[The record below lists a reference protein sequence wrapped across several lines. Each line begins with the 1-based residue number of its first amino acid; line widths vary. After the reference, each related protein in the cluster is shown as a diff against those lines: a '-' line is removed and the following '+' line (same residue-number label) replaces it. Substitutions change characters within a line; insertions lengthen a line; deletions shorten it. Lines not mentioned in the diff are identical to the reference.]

1 MEIPRSQDDA
11 ISRCFLWHPALG
23 PRAFEDRGALRGLA
37 NLRGEQALL
46 HALLGVLSGLAA
58 IEAVKGAQPPAP
70 SDWALADDGFPV
82 LRQES
87 NGLPVDES
95 LARHLQLFLGLF
107 GGRTARDGCSV
118 VIPRR
123 HPGHEKLS
131 TWFGRWSLGKFTVK
145 DALLDLIELLES
157 AGIESGEF
165 PCEWGCSAL
174 WIPALEMTRPGLRK
188 LRAHTRSE
196 VSALAG
202 WCAQQGYRR
211 VKLAQAPYP
220 FSGLEPIVR
229 AVLNSSEY
237 EARTWLSARCSTPG
251 TLATELRNMLQPSAW
266 CLWPSEALDGASLAV
281 LAEAAGELPRPFILA
296 GDSKDEASAGT
307 FTDIKALW
315 LPNEGGRWFA
325 TLGQSL
331 FGKDGAALLSAVES
345 LPSSGLV
352 PGKGLLLPL
361 PKEEARKCARGGINE
376 DPISLWRS
384 AAASEE
390 IGETREAAVARAKSF
405 LALGQ
410 AAPALSQTA
419 EAEAAGLEASEAA
432 LLRARAYEREMD
444 YPKAAKAIVAID
456 KTALSREALVEFL
469 LLEGQSLW
477 IGGLDA
483 SNGLALL
490 GQAAE
495 LADAPEERA
504 RALTALATARL
515 HGGEIYEARRLLD
528 EAKTALQGRTRG
540 RTLALW
546 RYSFGVYQRKLGK
559 YEEAAEQFLA
569 AAEAACEA
577 LDFRQ
582 EAAALAE
589 AGDALR
595 LSFRFG
601 EANGLLLRAQEGA
614 WTLGLQGLRETARFN
629 RTLCILESGRL
640 FEAQQALETGLKS
653 EKSSGPIDQAIDH
666 YWLSRILYARGELPS
681 ALAEAQK
688 GLALARGTKNSEVEA
703 PLAIIE
709 ARLLLASHDAGR
721 FARRVDAL
729 KDIANRAP
737 DPDDRLE
744 AASLLL
750 EASARSPSMFGAQER
765 NAAIS
770 AEEIATTLAK
780 ARWRLASA
788 RTSRGKEAAR
798 LLRDAL
804 GLARESR
811 DPALETEILWE
822 LFKIGELP
830 PDDQEV
836 SARVTGF
843 IKDNRVRGPWREL
856 LSVLGRESGNFGT
869 SPVPPAGEDDAA
881 LVLLER
887 AIGQDAHGELLMA
900 YIGACAGAVARPGGE
915 MSFWRAADGGP
926 SMELRHFV
934 GRTGLMEE
942 SSCWIYGAEGRDGLW
957 HGFLWEGPKRPS
969 DAALRLV
976 RLWAALYRPPAEPSA
991 GGGGDDC
998 AAARSMIL
1006 GDSPLMSSL
1015 RVQVAKA
1022 ADFSFPV
1029 LVTGEPGTGKEVC
1042 ARAIHLLSSRR
1053 NRAWVPANGANLS
1066 PALATSLLFGHKRG
1080 AFTGADKESEGL
1092 VESAKGGALFLDEV
1106 GELPIETQA
1115 QLLRFLQDGSYT
1127 PLGETKPRHS
1137 DARLIAATNRDLD
1150 EEAAAG
1156 RFRKD
1161 LLHRLKVLCIAV
1173 PPLRDRREDIPLL
1186 FNHFFKQAAEGERI
1200 ACPRLADDLWGPLT
1214 AYHWPGN
1221 VRELQ
1226 NTARALLVAAHEK
1239 GVAEPRL
1246 LPPQVRDS
1254 RAYRPVG
1261 IDLRSVAE
1269 AAERKAVEEALRGT
1283 RGNAAQAAKSLGIS
1297 RQALSRKLAKWHDEG
1312 RA

>member
-1 MEIPRSQDDA
+1 MKVPRSQDEA
-11 ISRCFLWHPALG
+11 ISRRFLWHPALV
-23 PRAFEDRGALRGLA
+23 PRTFEDSGALRGLA
-37 NLRGEQALL
+37 NLRGEQALV
-46 HALLGVLSGLAA
+46 HALLAILSGLAA
-58 IEAVKGAQPPAP
+58 IETEKGASWPSPA
-70 SDWALADDGFPV
+70 DWALGEDGFPV

-87 NGLPVDES
+87 NGLAGEES

-118 VIPRR
+118 VLPRR
-123 HPGHEKLS
+123 HPHHDKLS
-131 TWFGRWSLGKFTVK
+131 SWFGRWISGNSPAK
-145 DALLDLIELLES
+145 DALLDLIELVES
-157 AGIESGEF
+157 AGIEPGEF

-174 WIPALEMTRPGLRK
+174 WNPSLEITSPGMRK
-188 LRAHTRSE
+188 LRAHARSE
-196 VSALAG
+196 LSALAG
-202 WCAQQGYRR
+202 WCAKLGYRR
-211 VKLAQAPYP
+211 VRLAEAPYP
-220 FSGLEPIVR
+220 FSGLEPIAR
-229 AVLNSSEY
+229 AALNCSEK
-237 EARTWLSARCSTPG
+237 EARAWLSARCSTPAD
-251 TLATELRNMLQPSAW
+251 LAAELRAMLQPSAW
-266 CLWPSEALDGASLAV
+266 CLWPGEALDGASLAV
-281 LAEAAGELPRPFILA
+281 LAEAAGELPKPFILVVDGVGA
-296 GDSKDEASAGT
+296 TSAGA

-315 LPNEGGRWFA
+315 LPDEGGRWFA

-345 LPSSGLV
+345 LPSLGLA

-361 PKEEARKCARGGINE
+361 FREEGRKYAGGQINPE
-376 DPISLWRS
+376 DPISLWR
-384 AAASEE
+384 AAALAEE
-390 IGETREAAVARAKSF
+390 NGETKDAAVARAKAF

-419 EAEAAGLEASEAA
+419 KAEAAGLEAPDAA

-444 YPKAAKAIVAID
+444 YPKAAKAIAAID
-456 KTALSREALVEFL
+456 QTALPREARVESL

-483 SNGLALL
+483 AKGLTLL
-490 GQAAE
+490 RQAAE
-495 LADAPEERA
+495 LAETPEERA
-504 RALTALATARL
+504 RALTALATACL
-515 HGGEIYEARRLLD
+515 HRGEMYEARRLLD
-528 EAKTALQGRTRG
+528 EAKAALQGQTKG
-540 RTLALW
+540 RALVSLL
-546 RYSFGVYQRKLGK
+546 YSFGVYQRKLGK

-569 AAEAACEA
+569 AAKAAGEA
-577 LDFRQ
+577 LDLRQ
-582 EAAALAE
+582 ETAALAK

-614 WTLGLQGLRETARFN
+614 WTLGLQELRETARFN

-640 FEAQQALETGLKS
+640 LEAQQTLEAGLKS
-653 EKSSGPIDQAIDH
+653 GKSAGPIDQAIDH
-666 YWLSRILYARGELPS
+666 YWLARILYARGDLPS

-688 GLALARGTKNSEVEA
+688 GLGLARGTRNSEVEA

-721 FARRVDAL
+721 FSRRVDAL
-729 KDIANRAP
+729 KEIANRAP

-750 EASARSPSMFGAQER
+750 EASIRSPSTFGAQER
-765 NAAIS
+765 NVAAS
-770 AEEIATTLAK
+770 AEEMATKLAK
-780 ARWRLASA
+780 ARWRIASA
-788 RTSRGKEAAR
+788 RTSGGKEAAGF
-798 LLRDAL
+798 LREAL
-804 GLARESR
+804 GLARETR
-811 DPALETEILWE
+811 DPAVETEILWE
-822 LFKIGELP
+822 LYHMGELP
-830 PDDQEV
+830 PDDEEA
-836 SARVTGF
+836 SARVINF
-843 IKDNRVRGPWREL
+843 IRENQIRGPWREL
-856 LSVLGRESGNFGT
+856 LSVLERKPGNQGT
-869 SPVPPAGEDDAA
+869 SPVPLAGEDDAG
-881 LVLLER
+881 LILLEQ
-887 AIGQDAHGELLMA
+887 AMSQVAHGEALLA
-900 YIGACAGAVARPGGE
+900 LTGARAGAVARPGGE

-926 SMELRHFV
+926 TTELSHFL
-934 GRTGLMEE
+934 GRTGLIEE

-969 DAALRLV
+969 DAALRLA
-976 RLWAALYRPPAEPSA
+976 RLWAALYRVPAEAPGA
-991 GGGGDDC
+991 GGGDDS
-998 AAARSMIL
+998 AAARSIIL

-1015 RVQVAKA
+1015 RAQVAKA

-1053 NRAWVPANGANLS
+1053 NRPWVPANGANLS

-1080 AFTGADKESEGL
+1080 AFTGADKDAEGL
-1092 VESAKGGALFLDEV
+1092 VESAKGGTLFLDEV

-1127 PLGETKPRHS
+1127 PLGETKPKHS

-1161 LLHRLKVLCIAV
+1161 LLHRLKVLCITV
-1173 PPLRDRREDIPLL
+1173 PPLRERKEDIPLL
-1186 FNHFFKQAAEGERI
+1186 FSHFFKQAAEGERI
-1200 ACPRLADDLWGPLT
+1200 ACPEMAGELWGPLM

-1226 NTARALLVAAHEK
+1226 NAARALLVASHEK

-1246 LPPQVRDS
+1246 LPPHLRDA
-1254 RAYRPVG
+1254 RARSQAGPR
-1261 IDLRSVAE
+1261 LRSILDE
-1269 AAERKAVEEALRGT
+1269 AERKAVEEALRNT

-1297 RQALSRKLAKWHDEG
+1297 RQALSRKLAKWRE
-1312 RA
+1312 A